1 MNFNSIRSWSVAAAL
16 MIALLA
22 PITAWAHI
30 PSPPKKNEIGRRV
43 VKKPVS
49 DFVLTDQSGK
59 SFRLADQRG
68 KVIAVTF
75 IYTRCPDVC
84 PLLSARF
91 AAMNRSLAGKKTSD
105 YLFVSI
111 TTDPQHDTTKNLA
124 AYAKLFGAEKS
135 RWVFLTGSQQT
146 LQRVWKDFG
155 VTVTRLPGD
164 EIQHTELTT
173 LIDGRGLR
181 RVDYYGDQWQEKQV
195 LKDIDSLAARNQ
207 PAD

>member
-1 MNFNSIRSWSVAAAL
+1 MNFNSARNRSVAVGL

-22 PITAWAHI
+22 PITASAHI
-30 PSPPKKNEIGRRV
+30 PSPPKKSEIGRRV

-49 DFVLTDQSGK
+49 DFVLTDQSGR

-91 AAMNRSLAGKKTSD
+91 AAMNRSLAGKKATD

-111 TTDPQHDTTKNLA
+111 TTDPEHDTAKNLA
-124 AYAKLFGAEKS
+124 AYANLFGADKS
-135 RWVFLTGSQQT
+135 RWVFLTGSRQA
-146 LQRVWKDFG
+146 LQRVWKDF
-155 VTVTRLPGD
+155 
-164 EIQHTELTT
+164 
-173 LIDGRGLR
+173 
-181 RVDYYGDQWQEKQV
+181 
-195 LKDIDSLAARNQ
+195 
-207 PAD
+207 